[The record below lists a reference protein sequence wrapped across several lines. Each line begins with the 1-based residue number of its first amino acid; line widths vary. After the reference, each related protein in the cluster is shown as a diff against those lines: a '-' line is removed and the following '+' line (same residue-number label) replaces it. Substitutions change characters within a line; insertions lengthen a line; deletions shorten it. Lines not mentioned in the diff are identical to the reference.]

1 MTNSIKNFV
10 RARLLVSWLL
20 VSLLVP
26 TAQAET
32 GTPLQ
37 LEQAV
42 ALALTDNPGLAA
54 RQSRAEAL
62 AAIPEQVSTLP
73 DPTLSLN
80 ALSFPTDTFSISQ
93 EAMTQKQIGI
103 GLTLPFPG
111 KLGLREQAA
120 DSEAQAAGQDV
131 AEQRLQLE
139 RNVRSAWW
147 SLFYL
152 DRALDIVQRNQ
163 AWLRQLNA
171 IAETRY
177 SNGLGMQSDVLLAQV
192 ELSKL
197 LEQELGLRA
206 SRRNMAARLNAL
218 LGRGAAIAISLPAK
232 AAEDLPPV
240 ADAGALTELA
250 QESRP
255 LLATRRKLLDAAQA
269 RTRLAEKDY
278 YPDLKLGLAYGF
290 RSGNNPNGS
299 ARADLASVTLGIS
312 VPLFA
317 GSRQGQ
323 AVAQRHAE
331 TQQQEY
337 ELQDSVLQVTAQIE
351 QAQAEYQSA
360 REQAML
366 FKGGLIP
373 QARQSVAAM
382 RAAYQANKV
391 DFLNLVRAQV
401 TLYNYETQY
410 WKTISS
416 GWQALAN
423 LQAAVGSP
431 LPAPKENKH
440 ENE

>member
-1 MTNSIKNFV
+1 MMNPIKNFIS
-10 RARLLVSWLL
+10 ALLLA
-20 VSLLVP
+20 SLLTQ

-32 GTPLQ
+32 DSPLQ

-42 ALALTDNPGLAA
+42 TLALANNPGLAA

-62 AAIPEQVSTLP
+62 AAVPEQVSTLP

-80 ALSFPTDTFSISQ
+80 ALSFPTDTFSVSQ

-131 AEQRLQLE
+131 LEQSQLLE
-139 RNVRSAWW
+139 RNVRSTWW
-147 SLFYL
+147 NLFYL
-152 DRALDIVQRNQ
+152 DRALDIVLHNQ
-163 AWLRQLNA
+163 AWLRQLNT

-177 SNGLGMQSDVLLAQV
+177 STGLGMQSDVLLAQV

-197 LEQELGLRA
+197 LETELSLRA
-206 SRRNMAARLNAL
+206 SRRNMAARMNAL
-218 LGRGAAIAISLPAK
+218 LGRKAFTEIILPAQ
-232 AAEDLPPV
+232 ASEDLPAV
-240 ADAGALTELA
+240 AGDSQLIELA
-250 QESRP
+250 QATRP
-255 LLATRRKLLDAAQA
+255 LLATRRNLLEAAQA
-269 RTRLAEKDY
+269 RTQLAEKDY

-312 VPLFA
+312 LPLFA

-323 AVAQRHAE
+323 AVAQRQAE
-331 TQQQEY
+331 WQQQDY
-337 ELQDSVLQVTAQIE
+337 ELQDSILQVTAQIE
-351 QAQAEYQSA
+351 QALAEYQSA
-360 REQAML
+360 REQAAL

-373 QARQSVAAM
+373 QSQQTVSAM
-382 RAAYQANKV
+382 RAAYQVNKV

-401 TLYNYETQY
+401 MLYNYETQY
-410 WKTISS
+410 WKTISN

-423 LQAAVGSP
+423 LQAAVGAP
-431 LPAPKENKH
+431 LPAPKENTH
-440 ENE
+440 EQ

>member
-1 MTNSIKNFV
+1 MTNTIRNFV
-10 RARLLVSWLL
+10 RVLLLA
-20 VSLLVP
+20 SLFAQ
-26 TAQAET
+26 TAQA
-32 GTPLQ
+32 GTDAPLQ
-37 LEQAV
+37 PDEAV
-42 ALALTDNPGLAA
+42 ALALADNPGLAA

-62 AAIPEQVSTLP
+62 AAVPEQVSTLP

-80 ALSFPTDTFSISQ
+80 ALSFPTDTFSVSQ

-103 GLTLPFPG
+103 GFTLPFPG

-139 RNVRSAWW
+139 RKVRNTWW

-152 DRALDIVQRNQ
+152 DRALDVVLRNQ

-177 SNGLGMQSDVLLAQV
+177 STGLGMQSDVLLAQV

-197 LEQELGLRA
+197 LEMELGLRA
-206 SRRNMAARLNAL
+206 ARRNMAARMNAL
-218 LGRGAAIAISLPAK
+218 LGRKTFTEIILPTQ
-232 AAEDLPPV
+232 AAEHLPPV
-240 ADAGALTELA
+240 AEDGQLIELA
-250 QESRP
+250 QQARP
-255 LLATRRKLLDAAQA
+255 MLATRRKLLEAAQA
-269 RTRLAEKDY
+269 RTRLADKDY

-323 AVAQRHAE
+323 AVTQRHAE
-331 TQQQEY
+331 MQQQAY
-337 ELQDSVLQVTAQIE
+337 ELQDSELQVTAQIE
-351 QAQAEYQSA
+351 QALAEYHSA
-360 REQAML
+360 REQAAL

-373 QARQSVAAM
+373 QAQQTVSAM
-382 RAAYQANKV
+382 RAAYQVNKV
-391 DFLNLVRAQV
+391 DFLNLVRAQI

-410 WKTISS
+410 WKTVSS

-423 LQAAVGSP
+423 LQAATGAP
-431 LPAPKENKH
+431 LPAPKENTH
-440 ENE
+440 EQ

>member
-1 MTNSIKNFV
+1 MTNPIKNLV
-10 RARLLVSWLL
+10 LALLLAS
-20 VSLLVP
+20 SLTQ
-26 TAQAET
+26 TAQAKT

-37 LEQAV
+37 LDEAV
-42 ALALTDNPGLAA
+42 ALALADNPGLAA

-62 AAIPEQVSTLP
+62 AAIPSQVSTLP

-80 ALSFPTDTFSISQ
+80 ALSFPTDTFSVSQ

-120 DSEAQAAGQDV
+120 ESEAQAAGQDV
-131 AEQRLQLE
+131 AEQRLLLE

-147 SLFYL
+147 NLYYL
-152 DRALDIVQRNQ
+152 DRALDIVQRNRD
-163 AWLRQLNA
+163 WLRQLNT

-192 ELSKL
+192 ELSRL
-197 LEQELGLRA
+197 LEQELGLNA
-206 SRRNMAARLNAL
+206 ARRNMAARLNAL
-218 LGRGAAIAISLPAK
+218 LGRQGGGTITLPEQAT
-232 AAEDLPPV
+232 ETLPPV
-240 ADAGALTELA
+240 ADAGALIGLA
-250 QESRP
+250 KENRP
-255 LLATRRKLLDAAQA
+255 LLATRHKLLEAAEA

-278 YPDLKLGLAYGF
+278 YPDFKLGLAYGF

-312 VPLFA
+312 LPLFA
-317 GSRQGQ
+317 GSRQDQ

-331 TQQQEY
+331 WQQQDY
-337 ELQDSVLQVTAQIE
+337 ELQDSMLQVSAQIE
-351 QAQAEYQSA
+351 QALAEYQSA
-360 REQAML
+360 REQAAL

-373 QARQSVAAM
+373 QAQQTVAAM
-382 RAAYQANKV
+382 RAAYQVNKV

-416 GWQALAN
+416 GWQALAT
-423 LQAAVGSP
+423 LQAAVGEP
-431 LPAPKENKH
+431 LPASKENTH
-440 ENE
+440 EQ

>member
-1 MTNSIKNFV
+1 MTNLIKNLV
-10 RARLLVSWLL
+10 LALLLAS
-20 VSLLVP
+20 SLTQ

-37 LEQAV
+37 LDEAV
-42 ALALTDNPGLAA
+42 ALALADNPGLAA

-62 AAIPEQVSTLP
+62 AAVPAQVSTLP

-80 ALSFPTDTFSISQ
+80 ALSFPTDTFSVSQ

-147 SLFYL
+147 NLFYL
-152 DRALDIVQRNQ
+152 DRALDIVQHNR

-177 SNGLGMQSDVLLAQV
+177 STGLGMQSDVLLAQV
-192 ELSKL
+192 ELSRL
-197 LEQELGLRA
+197 LEQELGLQGA
-206 SRRNMAARLNAL
+206 RRNMAARLNAL
-218 LGRGAAIAISLPAK
+218 LGRKAFTAITLPPQATE
-232 AAEDLPPV
+232 ALPPV
-240 ADAGALTELA
+240 ADAAALIELA
-250 QESRP
+250 KENRP
-255 LLATRRKLLDAAQA
+255 LLDTRRKLLQAADA

-312 VPLFA
+312 LPLFA
-317 GSRQGQ
+317 GSRQEQ

-331 TQQQEY
+331 WQQQEF
-337 ELQDSVLQVTAQIE
+337 ELQDSVLQISAQIE
-351 QAQAEYQSA
+351 QALAEYQSA
-360 REQAML
+360 REQAAL

-373 QARQSVAAM
+373 QAQQTVSAM
-382 RAAYQANKV
+382 RAAYQVNKV

-410 WKTISS
+410 WKALSS

-423 LQAAVGSP
+423 LQAAVGAP
-431 LPAPKENKH
+431 LPAPKENTH